1 VNSLFIYRCKPLRT
15 KPLAVYQQLIS
26 HASILA
32 EAGGRFGCMRQT
44 NTLKTITLTLL
55 ILFVAAHVHAAGAR
69 HGWTKLELSHADGRY
84 APIPSALLRQFG
96 AELIGDYGAYTIVYV
111 PKGIVTA
118 LEAQARNDD
127 IRVRGRDDLD
137 VLHLP
142 GAAVDAREGISGVPA
157 DKLFREY
164 PPGRPGVYVLQFIG
178 PPRNEWIPPLE
189 ALGWRLLSRYVPNNG
204 YLVVGTPELIGKSRQ
219 LPFVQWLDFFHPYQK
234 GAVLA
239 RDGRVHDLEFV
250 LAEGPGSEPAIE
262 AIRVAAEGTI
272 DVQRTS
278 YDTRVYARMS
288 DAAAEAL
295 LRHELILSVSPKVG
309 DQISD
314 ERQVMSLTSNLNALQ
329 SAPTSPTGYW
339 SWVTARC
346 PECGT
351 MSPSVW
357 KVGLADTGLDDGL
370 TGFVGHNDLWNR
382 KFYGATFVGNDPDCP
397 PDQSKCDSESHGT
410 LVSGIIAGNGLAGTA
425 FRDTNG
431 TGYFLGQGVAQT
443 AGIFST
449 KIFRR
454 GLSGGTLFQYGFDAA
469 VAGVTIQN
477 HSFNHYAAPQAGT
490 YNTRARDYDIATRD
504 ADGTINFTRIPMLF
518 TVSSG
523 NNNQIQPG
531 GDTLRMDL
539 TLPGAT
545 AKNTLSVGGLE
556 NYRPTDPECTGAQAE
571 DFRNIMS
578 RSRLDTRTS
587 GWIKPDL
594 MAPGSQIVSAATSIH
609 WPNASERCLGAFED
623 HIEYTGDTGTSF
635 SAPVAAGAAILVK
648 RYLGLSPADVSPA
661 LTRAVLVAGARSV
674 RGGWDR
680 TKNPAQPVLAL
691 PNAQQGFGRVS
702 LEDILNGDQKPIVF
716 DQAAGDR
723 TFTTAGQSWST
734 VVSVRDASKPVKIAL
749 VWTDTPAM
757 ENTPL
762 PLVND
767 LNLEVRRSSNPY
779 VVYVGNS
786 LEVLSGT
793 VGEESKAWPST
804 GGLPYDDKNTI
815 ELARLFLSAGE
826 EFTVTVRAQAIN
838 GDTNESGSTFE
849 QDFALAILNAES
861 TCVPTTIVQH
871 PQNQTVTPGSTAV
884 VSVVPGGTGP
894 FLYQWYEGPTG
905 TFTTPLCGGAT
916 ASCTVGPLMTTKQYW
931 VRVRGA
937 CGGAVYSNAGT
948 VTVQCTAAPSI
959 TAQPTSRTINY
970 GASTTLGVSAT
981 QAVSYQWYVGSS
993 PSTASPISGATGP
1006 TLTVAPTS
1014 TTSYWARVT
1023 NGCGIANSVTATVCV
1038 RPLITAHPTP
1048 RTINPGQ
1055 STTLT
1060 VSAVNATAYQWYQG
1074 TAPSTTTP
1082 VGTNS
1087 SSLTVSPIVTTNYWV
1102 RVLNSCSSV
1111 DSTTATV
1118 TVAPP
1123 PPPQITKIQTS
1134 FALANSQTSITGF
1147 WPQPTQP
1154 GTLLVAVIS
1163 GRKDPN
1169 GLIVWTPPA
1178 GWVHANTAEW
1188 TNIIASIYYI
1198 PNNAGA
1204 RTSET
1209 FTVAQGFHDQTLY
1222 LFEYS
1227 GMMAVNPLDKIAVN
1241 GDDTNSGFVQTGFTA
1256 NTVQPKELVI
1266 TVLSTY
1272 TPTEF
1277 STVPADGYT
1286 EVYDKFIGN
1295 RLTTA
1300 AWTKITTAIGSY
1312 GHNATVGSPAQWIGL
1327 VATFRGADTN

>member
-1 VNSLFIYRCKPLRT
+1 
-15 KPLAVYQQLIS
+15 
-26 HASILA
+26 
-32 EAGGRFGCMRQT
+32 MRQT
-44 NTLKTITLTLL
+44 TTLRTITLTLL
-55 ILFVAAHVHAAGAR
+55 ILLVTANVHAAVAR
-69 HGWTKLELSHADGRY
+69 QGWTKVELSHADGKNG
-84 APIPSALLRQFG
+84 PVPSALLTQFG
-96 AELIGDYGAYTIVYV
+96 AEVIGDYDAYTIVSV
-111 PKGIVTA
+111 PKGLVTA
-118 LEAQARNDD
+118 LEAQARNGN
-127 IRVRGRDDLD
+127 IRVRARDDLD

-142 GAAVDAREGISGVPA
+142 GAAVDVREGIRDVPA
-157 DKLFREY
+157 GKLFREY
-164 PPGRPGVYVLQFIG
+164 PPGRAGVFVLQFIG
-178 PPRNEWIPPLE
+178 PLRNEWIPPLE
-189 ALGWRLLSRYVPNNG
+189 ALGWRLLSRYVPHNG
-204 YLVVGTPELIGKSRQ
+204 YLVVGTPELIGQTRQ
-219 LPFVQWLDFFHPYQK
+219 LPFVQWLDFYHPYQK
-234 GAVLA
+234 GAMLA
-239 RDGRVHDLEFV
+239 RDGKVHELEFE

-272 DVQRTS
+272 EVQQTS

-288 DAAAEAL
+288 DVAAEAL
-295 LRHELILSVSPKVG
+295 LRHELILSVSPKSGV
-309 DQISD
+309 QISD
-314 ERQVMSLTSNLNALQ
+314 ERQVMSLTSNLNVQQ

-339 SWVTARC
+339 NWVTSRC
-346 PECGT
+346 PECAT

-357 KVGLADTGLDDGL
+357 KVGIADTGLDDGL
-370 TGFVGHNDLWNR
+370 TGPVGHNDLRNR
-382 KFYGATFVGNDPDCP
+382 KFYGATLVGAADCP
-397 PDQSKCDSESHGT
+397 ANAPGCDPESHGT
-410 LVSGIIAGNGLAGTA
+410 LVAGIIAGNGIGGTG

-431 TGYFLGQGVAQT
+431 TGYFFGQGVAQT

-449 KIFRR
+449 KIF
-454 GLSGGTLFQYGFDAA
+454 GSGVDPTLFTYGFQAA
-469 VAGVTIQN
+469 SAGVTIQN
-477 HSFNHYAAPQAGT
+477 HSFNHYAAPLAGT
-490 YNTRARDYDIATRD
+490 YNSRTRDYDIATRD
-504 ADGTINFTRIPMLF
+504 ADGTVNFSRIPMLF

-523 NNNQIQPG
+523 NTNQVQQG
-531 GDTLRMDL
+531 GDTLRQDL

-556 NYRPTDPECTGAQAE
+556 NYRPDHPPCNLSQAE
-571 DFRNIMS
+571 DFRNIMKIS
-578 RSRLDTRTS
+578 RIDTRTQ

-594 MAPGSQIVSAATSIH
+594 MAPASQIISAFTSVH
-609 WPNASERCLGAFED
+609 WPNTSPRCSGAF
-623 HIEYTGDTGTSF
+623 TGPFQYAAESGTSF
-635 SAPVAAGAAILVK
+635 AAPIAAGAAILVK
-648 RYLGLSPADVSPA
+648 RYLGNSPADVSPA
-661 LTRAVLVAGARSV
+661 LTKAVLVAGARSV
-674 RGGWDR
+674 RGGLDR
-680 TKNPAQPVLAL
+680 TKNPAIPVAAL
-691 PNAQQGFGRVS
+691 PNGQQGFGRVS

-723 TFTTAGQSWST
+723 TFTAAGQSWST

-749 VWTDTPAM
+749 VWTDAPGTAGVS
-757 ENTPL
+757 L

-767 LNLEVRRSSNPY
+767 LNLEVRRGSNPH

-786 LEVLSGT
+786 LTVLSQAL
-793 VGEESKAWPST
+793 GEESRAWPAI
-804 GGLPYDDKNTI
+804 GALPYDDKNNI
-815 ELARLFLSAGE
+815 EIARLFFNAGE
-826 EFTVTVRAQAIN
+826 EITVTVRAQAIN

-849 QDFALAILNAES
+849 QDFALAILNADS
-861 TCVPTTIVQH
+861 TCVTTTIVQH

-916 ASCTVGPLMTTKQYW
+916 PSCTVGPLTTTKQYW

-937 CGGAVYSNAGT
+937 CGGAIFSNAGT
-948 VTVQCTAAPSI
+948 VTVQCTAAPVI
-959 TAQPTSRTINY
+959 TAQPASSTINY

-981 QAVSYQWYVGSS
+981 QAVSYQWYTGTS
-993 PSTASPISGATGP
+993 PSTASPIAGATGA
-1006 TLTVAPTS
+1006 TLTVSPAS
-1014 TTSYWARVT
+1014 TTSYWVRVT

-1055 STTLT
+1055 TTTLNVT
-1060 VSAVNATAYQWYQG
+1060 AVNATAYQWYQG
-1074 TAPSTTTP
+1074 TAPSTAIP

-1087 SSLTVSPIVTTNYWV
+1087 PSLTVSPVVTTNYWV
-1102 RVLNSCSSV
+1102 RVLNGCSSV

-1154 GTLLVAVIS
+1154 GTLLVAVLS

-1169 GLIVWTPPA
+1169 GSIVWTAPA
-1178 GWVHANTAEW
+1178 GWVHARTSEW

-1204 RTSET
+1204 RTSEG

-1222 LFEYS
+1222 LLEYS
-1227 GMMAVNPLDKIAVN
+1227 GIMAVNPLDKTAIN
-1241 GDDTNSGFVQTGFTA
+1241 GGGTNSGFVQTGFTA

-1266 TVLSTY
+1266 TALSTY

-1277 STVPADGYT
+1277 FTVPADGYT
-1286 EVYDKFIGN
+1286 ELYDKFIGN

-1300 AWTKITTAIGSY
+1300 AYTKITTAIGSY
-1312 GHNATVGSPAQWIGL
+1312 GHNATVGSPEQWIGL

>member
-1 VNSLFIYRCKPLRT
+1 MKTVRQLR
-15 KPLAVYQQLIS
+15 LL
-26 HASILA
+26 
-32 EAGGRFGCMRQT
+32 
-44 NTLKTITLTLL
+44 TLTLL
-55 ILFVAAHVHAAGAR
+55 VLFITAHAHAAGAR
-69 HGWTKLELSHADGRY
+69 RGWTKLELSHADGKA
-84 APIPSALLRQFG
+84 APIPSALLTQFG
-96 AELIGDYGAYTIVYV
+96 AELIGDYGAYTIVAV

-118 LEAQARNDD
+118 LEAQARNGN

-142 GAAVDAREGISGVPA
+142 GAAVDAREGISGVAA
-157 DKLFREY
+157 DKLIREY
-164 PPGRPGVYVLQFIG
+164 PPGRPGVFVLQFIG
-178 PPRNEWIPPLE
+178 PLRNEWIPPLE

-204 YLVVGTPELIGKSRQ
+204 YLVVGTPELVGKTRQ
-219 LPFVQWLDFFHPYQK
+219 LAFVQWLDFYHPYQK

-239 RDGRVHDLEFV
+239 RDGSVQELEFV
-250 LAEGPGSEPAIE
+250 LAEGAGSEPAIE

-295 LRHELILSVSPKVG
+295 LRHELILSVTPKLG

-314 ERQVMSLTSNLNALQ
+314 ERQVMSLTSNLNVLQ
-329 SAPTSPTGYW
+329 SAPTTPTGYW
-339 SWVTARC
+339 SWVTSRC

-357 KVGLADTGLDDGL
+357 KVGIADTGLDDGL
-370 TGFVGHNDLWNR
+370 TGSVGHNDLRNR
-382 KFYGATFVGNDPDCP
+382 KFYGAKLVSDLDCP
-397 PDQSKCDSESHGT
+397 ENAPGCDRESHGT
-410 LVSGIIAGNGLAGTA
+410 LVAGIIAGNGIG
-425 FRDTNG
+425 G
-431 TGYFLGQGVAQT
+431 TGLRDANGYFFGQGVAQT

-449 KIFRR
+449 KIF
-454 GLSGGTLFQYGFDAA
+454 GTSGSPTLFELGFDAA
-469 VAGVTIQN
+469 GAGVTIQN
-477 HSFNHYAAPQAGT
+477 HSFNRYNTPLAGT
-490 YNTRARDYDIATRD
+490 YTTRSRDYDIATRD
-504 ADGTINFTRIPMLF
+504 ADGTVNFTRIPMLF

-523 NNNQIQPG
+523 NTNQVQSG
-531 GDTLRMDL
+531 GDTERMDL

-545 AKNTLSVGGLE
+545 AKNTLSMGGLE
-556 NYRPTDPECTGAQAE
+556 NYRPDHPDCNLSQAD
-571 DFRNIMS
+571 DFRNIMKI
-578 RSRLDTRTS
+578 SRLDTRTP

-594 MAPGSQIVSAATSIH
+594 MAPASQIISAFTSIR
-609 WPNASERCLGAFED
+609 WPNRSARCSGAFEGPFQYAAD
-623 HIEYTGDTGTSF
+623 SGTSF
-635 SAPVAAGAAILVK
+635 AAPVAAGAAILVK
-648 RYLGLSPADVSPA
+648 RYLGSSPDSVSPA
-661 LTRAVLVAGARSV
+661 LTKAVLVAGARSV
-674 RGGWDR
+674 RGGLDR
-680 TKNPAQPVLAL
+680 TKTPATTVGAL
-691 PNAQQGFGRVS
+691 PNAQQGFGRLS

-723 TFTTAGQSWST
+723 TFTAAGQSWST
-734 VVSVRDASKPVKIAL
+734 VVTVRDASKPVKIAL

-757 ENTPL
+757 ENAPL

-767 LNLEVRRSSNPY
+767 LNLEVRRSSNPH

-786 LEVLSGT
+786 LAVLSEAA
-793 VGEESKAWPST
+793 GEESKAWPAT
-804 GGLPYDDKNTI
+804 GGLPYDDKNNI
-815 ELARLFLSAGE
+815 EFARLFLNAGE
-826 EFTVTVRAQAIN
+826 ELTVTVRAQAIN
-838 GDTNESGSTFE
+838 GDTNESVSTFE
-849 QDFALAILNAES
+849 QDFGLAILNADS
-861 TCVPTTIVQH
+861 TCVSTTIVQH

-916 ASCTVGPLMTTKQYW
+916 ASCTVGPLTTTKQYW

-959 TAQPTSRTINY
+959 TAHPTSRTINY
-970 GASTTLGVSAT
+970 GASTTLGVTAT
-981 QAVSYQWYVGSS
+981 QAVSYQWYAGSS
-993 PSTASPISGATGP
+993 PSTAAPISGATGP
-1006 TLTVAPTS
+1006 TLTVTPSS
-1014 TTSYWARVT
+1014 TTNYWVRVT

-1038 RPLITAHPTP
+1038 RPLITAHPTA

-1060 VSAVNATAYQWYQG
+1060 VSAVNATTYRWYQG

-1087 SSLTVSPIVTTNYWV
+1087 PSLTVSPTATTSYWV
-1102 RVLNSCSSV
+1102 RVLNGCSSV

-1134 FALANSQTSITGF
+1134 FALANSQTSITAF

-1169 GLIVWTPPA
+1169 GAIVWTPPA
-1178 GWVHANTAEW
+1178 GWVHARTAEW
-1188 TNIIASIYYI
+1188 TNIIASIYYV

-1204 RTSET
+1204 RTSER

-1227 GMMAVNPLDKIAVN
+1227 GMMAVSPLDKTAGN

-1256 NTVQPKELVI
+1256 TTVQPKELVI
-1266 TVLSTY
+1266 TALSTY

-1277 STVPADGYT
+1277 STVSSDGYA

-1300 AWTKITTAIGSY
+1300 AWTRITTATGSY
-1312 GHNATVGSPAQWIGL
+1312 GHDATVGSPAQWIGL